1 MFTGRITSTIIT
13 PCDMWVAKQNN
24 ILCHHPGQDN
34 RYPDGNNMLSCAD
47 FTCASKEVNPPRFIH
62 SQSQDIRIQS
72 LHRGGTSN
80 LTVSVLVSLLLCKFQ
95 RVQASILREEW
106 VISGTQAPSGPGSWE
121 GQVRAGKRR
130 DDGSHHCLCID
141 FAPPGVLITS
151 HPWYQ
156 PIFECKPW
164 YMGKSWVDW
173 NVRYDI
179 RWQMSNLWNL
189 LSSISINFTKLWGK
203 GKEISEEARVI

>member
-1 MFTGRITSTIIT
+1 M
-13 PCDMWVAKQNN
+13 
-24 ILCHHPGQDN
+24 
-34 RYPDGNNMLSCAD
+34 
-47 FTCASKEVNPPRFIH
+47 
-62 SQSQDIRIQS
+62 
-72 LHRGGTSN
+72 
-80 LTVSVLVSLLLCKFQ
+80 SLLLCKFQ
-95 RVQASILREEW
+95 RVQTSILREEW

-130 DDGSHHCLCID
+130 DEGSHHCLCID

-173 NVRYDI
+173 DVKYDI

-189 LSSISINFTKLWGK
+189 LSSISIHFTKFWGK
-203 GKEISEEARVI
+203 GKEINEEVRVISESSCHQHLHLQLFSLLQIHLGSVHIKLSPIIHFLKPCQEGK